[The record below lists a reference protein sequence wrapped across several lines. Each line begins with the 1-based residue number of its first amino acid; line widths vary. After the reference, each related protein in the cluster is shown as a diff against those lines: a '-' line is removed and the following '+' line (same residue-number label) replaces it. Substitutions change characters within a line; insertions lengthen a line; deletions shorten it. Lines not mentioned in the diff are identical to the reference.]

1 MAIFSRCYMLVF
13 IWFIGRRAVRLG
25 SAPGFRYN
33 APGVLGYS
41 GNHGYQWSSAV
52 SDIKGTLFGFSME
65 RLETNGPSSRGN
77 ALQLRCLSE

>member
-1 MAIFSRCYMLVF
+1 M
-13 IWFIGRRAVRLG
+13 
-25 SAPGFRYN
+25 
-33 APGVLGYS
+33 LGYS